1 MRPRQAGAAHGMGV
15 GDVVRL
21 HGLRPQASERC
32 EDGRHATCSAA
43 PMTALDQVL
52 PTPRKLELSSVDLA
66 LPPERAWHLVRHED
80 LARSALVKALFA
92 LRTLPSRFTGT
103 VEKVELR
110 LDAIASSAEHPGFQI
125 LIDDAREVVV
135 GAIGKV
141 WQLDIP
147 FVHVEDATAYA
158 AFAEPGWVKV
168 AWALR
173 VSPWGEQGSR
183 VEIEV
188 RVDATDDASWK
199 RFQRYWL
206 LIGPGSHFIRRTL
219 FSALAREHGTPE
231 GRQDDRPLPGDALLT
246 DAAGQLTHGITIDA
260 APERVWPWLL
270 QMGGGRAGF
279 YSLDTLD
286 NASVPSAR
294 ELHPALQSL
303 EVGQRIPATPEGDD
317 GFEVL
322 AIEPERALVLGGLFD
337 PSAKKQLPFASARP
351 EHFWQ
356 VTWTFAL
363 EPLDGGHTRLH
374 VRARAAFSADQRLH
388 AAWITPVHGL
398 METAQL
404 HNLKRRA
411 EGRARDGWRDVVDGL
426 GGASIMVAAILT
438 PFLRSGQRR
447 WGVDEVVAARRYPG
461 DDRVPSPSSF
471 WTHGIE
477 IEAPAEAVWPWI
489 AQIGA
494 DKGGFY
500 SYQWLENVVGCE
512 VKNAERVHPEWE
524 VKVGDGLKLHP
535 EMPALAVVEVVRG
548 HHWLAHGAPE
558 PAAKADGKPWV
569 DATWLFFLEPL
580 GPSRCR
586 FISRYRTATS
596 DDLAMKLAYGVAIE
610 PIGFA
615 MDRRMLLGV
624 KERVERPA

>member
-1 MRPRQAGAAHGMGV
+1 
-15 GDVVRL
+15 
-21 HGLRPQASERC
+21 
-32 EDGRHATCSAA
+32 
-43 PMTALDQVL
+43 MTALDLVL
-52 PTPRKLELSSVDLA
+52 PTPRKLELSSVELA
-66 LPPERAWHLVRHED
+66 LPPEEAWQLVRHGD
-80 LARSALVKALFA
+80 LARSSLVKALFS

-103 VEKVELR
+103 VENVELR
-110 LDAIASSAEHPGFQI
+110 LDAIASSPAHPGFRI
-125 LIDDAREVVV
+125 LVDAPREVVV

-147 FVHVEDATAYA
+147 FVHVQDAAAYA
-158 AFAEPGWVKV
+158 AFAEAGWVKV

-173 VSPWGEQGSR
+173 VLPWGERDSR
-183 VEIEV
+183 IEIEV
-188 RVDATDDASWK
+188 RVDATDDVSW
-199 RFQRYWL
+199 RHFERYWL

-219 FSALAREHGTPE
+219 FAALAREHGTPE
-231 GRQDDRPLPGDALLT
+231 SRQDERPLPGDALLP
-246 DAAGQLTHGITIDA
+246 DATGQLTHGITMNA
-260 APERVWPWLL
+260 PPERVWPWLV

-286 NASVPSAR
+286 NAGVPSAR
-294 ELHPALQSL
+294 EIHPGLQAL
-303 EVGQRIPATPEGDD
+303 EVGQVIPATPEGED

-322 AIEPERALVLGGLFD
+322 AIEPARTLVLGGLFD
-337 PSAKKQLPFASARP
+337 PSAKKQLPFASPRP
-351 EHFWQ
+351 AHFWH
-356 VTWTFAL
+356 VTWAFTL

-374 VRARAAFSADQRLH
+374 VRARVAFSSDQRLH

-411 EGRARDGWRDVVDGL
+411 EGKARDGWRDVAEGL
-426 GGASIMVAAILT
+426 GGAAIMAAAMVT
-438 PFLRSGQRR
+438 PFLRHGQRR
-447 WGVDEVVAARRYPG
+447 WGVDEAAAARHYPG
-461 DDRVPSPSSF
+461 DERVPAPHSH
-471 WTHGIE
+471 WTHGID
-477 IEAPAEAVWPWI
+477 IDAPAATVWPWI

-500 SYQWLENVVGCE
+500 SYQWLENVAGCD

-535 EMPALAVVEVVRG
+535 EMSPIAVVEVERG
-548 HHWLAHGAPE
+548 RHWLAFGAAD
-558 PAAKADGKPWV
+558 PAAKAAGRGWV
-569 DATWLFFLEPL
+569 ETSWLFFLEPL

-596 DDLAMKLAYGVAIE
+596 DDLSMKLAYGVAIE

-624 KERVERPA
+624 KERAERRL